1 MDHGLN
7 HREKS
12 GDLSRGRFFHG
23 FPLIFA
29 RLENL
34 LVRSGLAIAGHPIVR
49 GNGVNHRTQ
58 SLELAEPTW

>member
-34 LVRSGLAIAGHPIVR
+34 LVRSGLAIAGNPI
-49 GNGVNHRTQ
+49 G
-58 SLELAEPTW
+58 S